1 MNIRISHFKFQ
12 IISLLIFFQTILGQ
26 NPIIVIPFKINRIPN
41 TKSSEFDITH
51 FFQEYFFR
59 DFYTS
64 LPTGIPSK
72 KILALLDTHSHIFH
86 FGENYLKKNSLNEIL
101 DSEKIISKQ
110 TYDKTES
117 LSFKNISRFHY
128 SNRELK
134 TASLCSE
141 IFILYTDILM
151 EKFVSIGDVKFIIDD
166 DVQENLHIRIGLG
179 KPLTKDYVGPPH
191 FIQSLLDV
199 NAIKD
204 QTWTIKF
211 NKNGGLFILG
221 EEPHKYEDITLDK
234 RYQRKNYFITESLS
248 SVEYHNPISIKVQDV
263 YLINNKNKNKKE
275 EITIN
280 EDKGCYLNYNNGFIT
295 ATKEY
300 WDYIKKNFFNEFFNS
315 NICKEELIKF
325 NLEEDIVKSYY
336 VISCDK
342 SKFTEEDKIKLDE
355 FPTIIFYIFDYNYKF
370 ELTKDDVFTE
380 VNNILYFMII
390 YKRDIFNNPD
400 LVFWDLGL
408 PFLQKYQFVHNYEKK
423 TIGFYLPE
431 KEEEIEE
438 PLPSENNEE
447 KQSDININPNENKNG
462 NDMNKNKNKD
472 DNDNDKNKNN
482 NVAIYIIIGII
493 VGILLLILAFCLGK
507 NLYQQ
512 RKRKANELEENFDY
526 TSSNNKTKD
535 KDEEGTIN

>member
-1 MNIRISHFKFQ
+1 MNIRIFHFKFQ

-423 TIGFYLPE
+423 
-431 KEEEIEE
+431 
-438 PLPSENNEE
+438 NHW
-447 KQSDININPNENKNG
+447 
-462 NDMNKNKNKD
+462 
-472 DNDNDKNKNN
+472 
-482 NVAIYIIIGII
+482 
-493 VGILLLILAFCLGK
+493 ILSS
-507 NLYQQ
+507 
-512 RKRKANELEENFDY
+512 RKRRRNRGAF
-526 TSSNNKTKD
+526 TK
-535 KDEEGTIN
+535 

>member
-1 MNIRISHFKFQ
+1 MNIRISHFKIQ

-263 YLINNKNKNKKE
+263 YLINNKNKKE

-408 PFLQKYQFVHNYEKK
+408 PFLHKYQFVHNYEKK

-472 DNDNDKNKNN
+472 DNDNDKDKNN
-482 NVAIYIIIGII
+482 NLAIYIIIGII

>member
-263 YLINNKNKNKKE
+263 YLINNKNKKE

-438 PLPSENNEE
+438 LLPSENIEE

-472 DNDNDKNKNN
+472 DNDNDKDKNN
-482 NVAIYIIIGII
+482 NLAIYIIIGII

>member
-1 MNIRISHFKFQ
+1 MNIRIFHFKFQ

-221 EEPHKYEDITLDK
+221 DEPHKYEDITLDK

-342 SKFTEEDKIKLDE
+342 SKFTEEDKIKMDE

-472 DNDNDKNKNN
+472 DNDNDKDKNN
-482 NVAIYIIIGII
+482 NLAIYIIIGII

>member
-1 MNIRISHFKFQ
+1 MNIRIFHFKFQ

-134 TASLCSE
+134 NASLCSE

-263 YLINNKNKNKKE
+263 YLINNKNKKE

-408 PFLQKYQFVHNYEKK
+408 PFLHKYQFVHNYEKK

-447 KQSDININPNENKNG
+447 KQSDININPNKNKNG
-462 NDMNKNKNKD
+462 NDMNKNRNKD
-472 DNDNDKNKNN
+472 DNDKDKNKNN
-482 NVAIYIIIGII
+482 NLAIYIIIGII

>member
-1 MNIRISHFKFQ
+1 MNIRIFHFKFQ

-438 PLPSENNEE
+438 PIPSEYNEE
-447 KQSDININPNENKNG
+447 KHSDININPNENKNG

-472 DNDNDKNKNN
+472 DNDNDKDKNN
-482 NVAIYIIIGII
+482 NLAIYIIIGII

>member
-300 WDYIKKNFFNEFFNS
+300 WDYIKKNFFNVFFNS

-325 NLEEDIVKSYY
+325 NLEEEIVKSYY

-472 DNDNDKNKNN
+472 DNDNDKDKNN
-482 NVAIYIIIGII
+482 NLAIYIIIGII

>member
-1 MNIRISHFKFQ
+1 MNIRISHFKIQ

-438 PLPSENNEE
+438 PLPSENIEE

-472 DNDNDKNKNN
+472 DNDNDKDKNN
-482 NVAIYIIIGII
+482 NLAIYIIIGII

>member
-1 MNIRISHFKFQ
+1 MNIRIFHFKFQ

-263 YLINNKNKNKKE
+263 YLINNKNKKE

-472 DNDNDKNKNN
+472 DNDNDKDKNN
-482 NVAIYIIIGII
+482 NLAIYIIIGII

>member
-263 YLINNKNKNKKE
+263 YLINNKNKKE

-472 DNDNDKNKNN
+472 DNDNDKDKNN
-482 NVAIYIIIGII
+482 NLAIYIIIGII

>member
-1 MNIRISHFKFQ
+1 MNIRIFHFKFQ

-166 DVQENLHIRIGLG
+166 DAQENLHIRIGLG

-263 YLINNKNKNKKE
+263 YLINNKNKKE

-472 DNDNDKNKNN
+472 DNDNDKDKNN
-482 NVAIYIIIGII
+482 NLAIYIIIGII

>member
-438 PLPSENNEE
+438 PLQSENNEE

-472 DNDNDKNKNN
+472 DNDNDKDKNN
-482 NVAIYIIIGII
+482 NLAIYIIIGII

>member
-1 MNIRISHFKFQ
+1 MNIRIFHFKFQ

-472 DNDNDKNKNN
+472 DNDNDKDKNN
-482 NVAIYIIIGII
+482 NLAIYIIIGII

>member
-1 MNIRISHFKFQ
+1 MNIRIFHFKFQ

-438 PLPSENNEE
+438 PLPSENIEE

-472 DNDNDKNKNN
+472 DNDNDKDKNN
-482 NVAIYIIIGII
+482 NLAIYIIIGII